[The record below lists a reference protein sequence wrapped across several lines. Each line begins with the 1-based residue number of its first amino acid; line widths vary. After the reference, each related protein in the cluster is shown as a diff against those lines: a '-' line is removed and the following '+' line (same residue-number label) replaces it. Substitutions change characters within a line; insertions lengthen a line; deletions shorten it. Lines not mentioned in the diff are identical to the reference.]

1 MSKSSIDDREIINPD
16 DPNLFEELTD
26 NEKSELLNWISDNF
40 SPIKSFNSDCT
51 SYGLKQKFS
60 RTNFYVYN
68 GVFKG
73 AMIKAGYKVQNHN
86 DKNWVFNIS
95 KKSNYF
101 KNHD

>member
-1 MSKSSIDDREIINPD
+1 MQSSIDNREIHNPD
-16 DPNLFEELTD
+16 DPNLFEELTND
-26 NEKSELLNWISDNF
+26 EKSELLNWISNNF
-40 SPIKSFNSDCT
+40 SPIKSFTSSYT

-73 AMIKAGYKVQNHN
+73 AMRKAGYKVQNYN

-95 KKSNYF
+95 KKSKYF
-101 KNHD
+101 RNSD

>member
-1 MSKSSIDDREIINPD
+1 MQSSIDNRKIDNPD

-40 SPIKSFNSDCT
+40 SPIKSFNPRCT

-60 RTNFYVYN
+60 RTNFYIYN

-73 AMIKAGYKVQNHN
+73 AMIKAGYKAQNYDN
-86 DKNWVFNIS
+86 KNWIFNIS
-95 KKSNYF
+95 KKSKYF
-101 KNHD
+101 KTLD